1 MAKTLRARRR
11 PNTVSTE
18 YQDVAKDWL
27 RHAHDCYEETSNPVF
42 AWEGYLSA
50 RSGKLDVPEWVLE
63 YFDRVACR
71 LANMSRQEQPP
82 PEESRR
88 FIPADDP
95 AWFIKPNKGQIA
107 PAVYRALEFP
117 SRGKKMGMK
126 NPFGDIVKTAHGVSI
141 ACLVY
146 EEHTRNWDAQRKIQ
160 NHDWGTI
167 FADVAASHNQ
177 ARPRCTAC
185 KKISKATVKALWY
198 QHALAVIP
206 AHLQAKSKSKKVD
219 DILR

>member
-1 MAKTLRARRR
+1 
-11 PNTVSTE
+11 
-18 YQDVAKDWL
+18 
-27 RHAHDCYEETSNPVF
+27 
-42 AWEGYLSA
+42 
-50 RSGKLDVPEWVLE
+50 
-63 YFDRVACR
+63 
-71 LANMSRQEQPP
+71 
-82 PEESRR
+82 
-88 FIPADDP
+88 
-95 AWFIKPNKGQIA
+95 
-107 PAVYRALEFP
+107 
-117 SRGKKMGMK
+117 MGMK

-206 AHLQAKSKSKKVD
+206 GSDCVAESE
-219 DILR
+219 LRNEPIEFPPLDETLRNLNRH